1 MLNHQC
7 VIKLVFYLFSIHL
20 FCYKRML
27 NHQCIIKLVFYLFS
41 IQDVEKSVEETKIWK
56 LGRTVAEKI
65 GQIIEKIRPK
75 PSNNEGTCD
84 SYPQMS
90 LFVR

>member
-1 MLNHQC
+1 
-7 VIKLVFYLFSIHL
+7 
-20 FCYKRML
+20 ML

-65 GQIIEKIRPK
+65 GQIIEKVRPK
-75 PSNNEGTCD
+75 PYNNEGTNRHLLLLLNYFE
-84 SYPQMS
+84 S
-90 LFVR
+90 